1 MPAVLP
7 GRHPVNPIIST
18 RYNVCR
24 LKWWQTFK
32 PQAGCLRLSMP
43 EHPRLND
50 LRLSVVQP
58 DDSLGVLVHDRV
70 LNADPRHML
79 KIEKQ
84 FEELSP
90 FLEPIPSGRISQHP
104 PNTAVA
110 EIRAGWVSNHQVPL
124 LIQNLRYITL
134 DVKLAR
140 WIRWEDVTGV
150 CLKPEGTKR
159 IAYGPAEFTRNKDSG
174 HYSLHPIH
182 CSRYAK
188 DMP

>member
-1 MPAVLP
+1 
-7 GRHPVNPIIST
+7 
-18 RYNVCR
+18 
-24 LKWWQTFK
+24 
-32 PQAGCLRLSMP
+32 
-43 EHPRLND
+43 
-50 LRLSVVQP
+50 
-58 DDSLGVLVHDRV
+58 
-70 LNADPRHML
+70 ML

-84 FEELSP
+84 LEELGP
-90 FLEPIPSGRISQHP
+90 FLEPIPSGRISQQP
-104 PNTAVA
+104 PDPAVA
-110 EIRAGWVSNHQVPL
+110 EVRAGGVCDYQVPL
-124 LIQNLRYITL
+124 LLEDLRYITL

-150 CLKPEGTKR
+150 CFESEVAKR